1 MNPGEWTKVGV
12 DVVVGGAVGVAD
24 KLVENW
30 DTDRESKA
38 TKPLTMIQK
47 AQTYYDYGI
56 PILTI
61 IGVGTGLVG
70 GDMARRLVSAGAT
83 IAGRQV
89 TKEVTKAKPAS
100 WHPWT
105 KEEINPNP
113 LNIGTGASGIE
124 F

>member
-1 MNPGEWTKVGV
+1 MADWMKVGV
-12 DVVVGGAVGVAD
+12 DVVVGAGVGVID

-38 TKPLTMIQK
+38 TAPLTMMKK
-47 AQTYYDYGI
+47 AQTYYDYGV
-56 PILTI
+56 PILAI
-61 IGVGTGLVG
+61 VGVGAGFVR
-70 GDMARRLVSAGAT
+70 GDMATRLVTAGAQL
-83 IAGRQV
+83 AGRQV

-100 WHPWT
+100 WMPWT
-105 KEEINPNP
+105 KEEINPHP